1 MGFIKAAIEAASG
14 VLGDQWKEY
23 FYCDSLSSDI
33 LVAKGHKRTRRG
45 SSNAGD
51 DNIITQGS
59 IVAVNNGQCM
69 LVVEQG
75 KVVDYVAEPG
85 QYTYDKNTEPS
96 LFSDG
101 NLAVNIQEIFFQIG
115 KRFTFGGDTGKDQR
129 VYYFNTK
136 EIVGNKYGT
145 PSPIPFRVVDN
156 NIGLDVDIS
165 IKCFGSY
172 SYKIVNPVL
181 FYTNVCGNVTDTYNR
196 SEIDVQL
203 KTELMTALQ
212 PAFAKISEMGI
223 RYSALPAHTTE
234 IADALNEVLSKKW
247 GDLRG
252 IQVVS
257 FGVSNVSAS
266 DEDVAMIKEMQRTG
280 ALRNPAMA
288 AARLTDAQAN
298 AMQDAAKNTAGAAIG
313 FMGMN
318 LAQGAGGINA
328 NQLFATAAQQQQYQ
342 QQQAQ
347 QQQQSQQQAPPVQ
360 NQPQPQAQG
369 WKCESC
375 GHEGNTGKFCAN
387 CGKPKVVEQSGWK
400 CEHCGH
406 EGNTGKFCAECGK
419 PKQAAEADTWTCL
432 KCGHSGNVGKFC
444 AECGAPKNSAPSNE
458 WTCPD
463 CGTVNKGRRFCKEC
477 GRPRG

>member
-1 MGFIKAAIEAASG
+1 MFVVGFIRAALEAASG

-23 FYCDSLSSDI
+23 FYCDSLSADI
-33 LVAKGHKRTRRG
+33 LVAKGHRRTRRG
-45 SSNAGD
+45 SSNSGD

-69 LVVEQG
+69 MVVENG
-75 KVVDYVAEPG
+75 KVVDYIAEPG
-85 QYTYDKNTEPS
+85 EYKYDRGTEPS
-96 LFSDG
+96 LFSGGD
-101 NLAVNIQEIFFQIG
+101 LAVNIQEIFFQIG

-145 PSPIPFRVVDN
+145 PTPIPFRVVDN

-181 FYTNVCGNVTDTYNR
+181 FYTNVCGNVSDTYNR
-196 SEIDVQL
+196 SEIDTQL

-212 PAFAKISEMGI
+212 PAFAKISEKGI

-257 FGVSNVSAS
+257 FGVSNVSANE
-266 DEDVAMIKEMQRTG
+266 EDVAMIKEMQRTG

-288 AARLTDAQAN
+288 AAHITNAQAA
-298 AMQDAAKNTAGAAIG
+298 AMQTAAGNTAGAAIG

-318 LAQGAGGINA
+318 MAQNAGGLNA
-328 NQLFATAAQQQQYQ
+328 NNLFAIAQ

-347 QQQQSQQQAPPVQ
+347 QMQQQQQQTPPPAP
-360 NQPQPQAQG
+360 AQDTG

-375 GHEGNTGKFCAN
+375 GHTGNTGKFCAN
-387 CGKPKVVEQSGWK
+387 CGSPKVAEKPAGWK
-400 CEHCGH
+400 CESCGH
-406 EGNTGKFCAECGK
+406 AGNTGKFCSECGK
-419 PKQAAEADTWTCL
+419 PKPSAESGWTCL
-432 KCGHSGNVGKFC
+432 KCGHSGNTGKFC
-444 AECGAPKNSAPSNE
+444 ADCGAPKNAPPSNE

-463 CGTVNKGRRFCKEC
+463 CGTVNKGRRFCAEC
-477 GRPRG
+477 GKPRP